1 MTSQIRKTVPRDET
15 PASECEYCHQPFP
28 TNERLVLH
36 KGVEHHHQLDES
48 EREAFEA
55 ALRAEEEDLRSLR
68 LKALTILVCLY
79 FGFVLMYA
87 IFA

>member
-1 MTSQIRKTVPRDET
+1 MSQIRTIVPRSET
-15 PASECEYCHQPFP
+15 PAGACEYCSQPFP

-36 KGVEHHHQLDES
+36 KGVEHHQQLDDS

-55 ALRAEEEDLRSLR
+55 ALTDEEDELRSLR
-68 LKALTILVCLY
+68 LKALGMLVCLY
-79 FGFVLMYA
+79 FGFLFMYA